1 MFDFLRKDKKD
12 EIKMNPKN
20 QKELNKLIKTNNAK
34 INNFLTKY
42 ERYTND
48 EILNLNGEEKAEI
61 FKKLTLPE
69 NCLTFTDIEL
79 KNTFYFCLKSE
90 MIDIVK
96 LKYGLSNSDTLEF
109 VNYLLTSLIV
119 SIYQNNE
126 PALMF
131 LNALNIA
138 NVDRIM
144 QHYANLRM
152 T

>member
-1 MFDFLRKDKKD
+1 MFDFLRKNKKD
-12 EIKMNPKN
+12 KIKMNPKN

-96 LKYGLSNSDTLEF
+96 LKYGL
-109 VNYLLTSLIV
+109 
-119 SIYQNNE
+119 
-126 PALMF
+126 
-131 LNALNIA
+131 
-138 NVDRIM
+138 
-144 QHYANLRM
+144 
-152 T
+152 